1 MKTKMPTKPC
11 RVTSPRHQFAEKQ
24 EAERKAKEE
33 EEERQRREAEAAEE
47 ALRNKP
53 KSKTEQ
59 VNDLLRDKLA
69 ERLDLCGELL
79 VLLRRAQDKASF
91 CRSRQQLT
99 KRNQICTKKYS
110 KYSDS
115 RGASYTVNRPFLSIL
130 KLNNRQRRDC
140 PPPGGG
146 IAS

>member
-11 RVTSPRHQFAEKQ
+11 RVTSPHQFAEKQ
-24 EAERKAKEE
+24 EVERKAKE

-99 KRNQICTKKYS
+99 KRNQICT
-110 KYSDS
+110 
-115 RGASYTVNRPFLSIL
+115 
-130 KLNNRQRRDC
+130 
-140 PPPGGG
+140 
-146 IAS
+146 